1 MRLAQRAER
10 FLFAWAVRGLRFL
23 LENVVLILVLCFA
36 ALVWNQVFHAA
47 VIDFTSSDL
56 WRYRGV
62 WIGNGEFDLFGYTLV
77 YQLEGYTDY
86 TFYYFHWG
94 NNMLRGVMPYSPG
107 FGYLELDGLVNENGV
122 FIFPPLTAFLYAI
135 GVMIPVDGWGIGLLF
150 AIFGYFTA
158 LPVYGIAKQ
167 LSGNKRIGEVAAF
180 TYLMNPNVLYHTTFV
195 WLNTA
200 PFIFFFFSGFYMLTK
215 GKRDAGTLLIV
226 TAALFKQT
234 ALFLG
239 IPLVIY
245 LILRTQYSSRII
257 ASTTERAKRFLE
269 RTTEFFD
276 IRQFMISVLIVFVFV
291 GAIMFPFFIA
301 QPNMLNNLRLA
312 MGGFP
317 LVSLTELPGYGS
329 PMRLQL
335 LAVVV
340 GMPVLAQILD
350 GLVYYG
356 FLLWFGTALIVGFMF
371 LETKDGDKKSFYLR
385 RLLLLTMIL
394 MLWVHL
400 TGPRGVY
407 KYYFTLFAPFFSI
420 FSSAQ
425 MVTNRDETVPF
436 SLSML
441 WLPIALSLM
450 ILLPSRNIYLFSVIL
465 ILVGYALADKIGTFW
480 SFVKAPGRYIA
491 KQSSGRLQRAS
502 FLLKDIKTNLIA
514 IHSGLFATF
523 DYYLNEEQNNEHLA
537 DDA

>member
-1 MRLAQRAER
+1 M
-10 FLFAWAVRGLRFL
+10 V
-23 LENVVLILVLCFA
+23 
-36 ALVWNQVFHAA
+36 
-47 VIDFTSSDL
+47 DFTSSDL

-62 WIGNGEFDLFGYTLV
+62 WIGNGELDLFGYTLE

-94 NNMLRGVMPYSPG
+94 NNLLRGVMPYSSG
-107 FGYLELDGLVNENGV
+107 FGYIELDGLVNENGV

-150 AIFGYFTA
+150 AILGYFTA

-215 GKRDAGTLLIV
+215 GKRDTATLLIV

-239 IPLVIY
+239 IPLVIF
-245 LILRTQYSSRII
+245 LILKTQYSSKII

-291 GAIMFPFFIA
+291 GAIMFPFLIA
-301 QPNMLNNLRLA
+301 QPNMLTNLRLA

-350 GLVYYG
+350 WLVYYG

-371 LETKDGDKKSFYLR
+371 LEPKALHSSPYSRLR
-385 RLLLLTMIL
+385 RWSQIVTKQYHSHCPCFGYQLL
-394 MLWVHL
+394 
-400 TGPRGVY
+400 
-407 KYYFTLFAPFFSI
+407 
-420 FSSAQ
+420 SA
-425 MVTNRDETVPF
+425 
-436 SLSML
+436 L
-441 WLPIALSLM
+441 
-450 ILLPSRNIYLFSVIL
+450 
-465 ILVGYALADKIGTFW
+465 
-480 SFVKAPGRYIA
+480 
-491 KQSSGRLQRAS
+491 
-502 FLLKDIKTNLIA
+502 
-514 IHSGLFATF
+514 
-523 DYYLNEEQNNEHLA
+523 
-537 DDA
+537 

>member
-1 MRLAQRAER
+1 MRLAKRAER
-10 FLFAWAVRGLRFL
+10 VLFSWAVRGLRFL
-23 LENVVLILVLCFA
+23 LENAVLILILCFA
-36 ALVWNQVFHAA
+36 GLVWSQVFHAA
-47 VIDFTSSDL
+47 VVDFTSSSF
-56 WRYRGV
+56 WRSRGV
-62 WIGNGEFDLFGYTLV
+62 WLGNGELDIFGYTLV
-77 YQLEGYTDY
+77 YQFEGYTDY
-86 TFYYFHWG
+86 SFYYFHWG

-107 FGYLELDGLVNENGV
+107 FGYIELDGFVNENGAY
-122 FIFPPLTAFLYAI
+122 IFPPLTAVLYAI
-135 GVMIPVDGWGIGLLF
+135 GLMIPVDGWGIGLLL
-150 AIFGYFTA
+150 AIFGYLTA

-167 LSGNKRIGEVAAF
+167 LSGNRRVGEVAAF

-215 GKRDAGTLLIV
+215 GKRDTATLLIV
-226 TAALFKQT
+226 TGALFKQI
-234 ALFLG
+234 AWFLG

-245 LILRTQYSSRII
+245 LILRTQYPSRII
-257 ASTTERAKRFLE
+257 SSTAERAKGFLE
-269 RTTEFFD
+269 RIAEPLD
-276 IRQFMISVLIVFVFV
+276 IRQFMISVLIVFAFA
-291 GAIMFPFFIA
+291 GAIIFPFFLA
-301 QPNMLNNLRLA
+301 QPNMLINMRLA

-317 LVSLTELPGYGS
+317 LVSLTDPPGYGS
-329 PMRLQL
+329 PMRLQI

-340 GMPVLAQILD
+340 GMPVLAQVLD

-356 FLLWFGTALIVGFMF
+356 FLLWFGATLIAGFMF
-371 LETKDGDKKSFYLR
+371 LQKKDGDKKNFYLR
-385 RLLLLTMIL
+385 RLLLLTMIML
-394 MLWVHL
+394 LWVHI

-425 MVTNRDETVPF
+425 MVTNSDETVPF

-450 ILLPSRNIYLFSVIL
+450 ILIPPRNIYLFSVIL
-465 ILVGYALADKIGTFW
+465 ILVGYALADKVGTFW

-491 KQSSGRLQRAS
+491 KRSSGRLPRVS
-502 FLLKDIKTNLIA
+502 LFLKDITTNLVA
-514 IHSGLFATF
+514 IHRGIFATF
-523 DYYLNEEQNNEHLA
+523 DYYLNEAQINEHSA